1 MHRIFG
7 WEEKDTLLEAEQNR
21 YMQFYTI
28 LSTALHLHTYIPFSE
43 TDFLTHNTVNFYNG
57 FLNEK
62 QECKISEIIDNLL
75 LQRS

>member
-1 MHRIFG
+1 MKPDAAPRG
-7 WEEKDTLLEAEQNR
+7 DSSYA
-21 YMQFYTI
+21 I
-28 LSTALHLHTYIPFSE
+28 LYDAIYSTATTTYIHFSE
-43 TDFLTHNTVNFYNG
+43 TDFLTHNTVNFYSG